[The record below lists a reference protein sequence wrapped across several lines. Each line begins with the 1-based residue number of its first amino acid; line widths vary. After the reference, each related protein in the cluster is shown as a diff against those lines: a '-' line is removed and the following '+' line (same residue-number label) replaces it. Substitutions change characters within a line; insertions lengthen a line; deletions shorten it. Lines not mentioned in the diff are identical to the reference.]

1 MNRYL
6 PVEPTRTQKE
16 TSAYTAML
24 LISRHGDENFSLLD
38 ALSDRTNLV
47 DRPRHL
53 IGMSV

>member
-6 PVEPTRTQKE
+6 PVDPTRTQKE
-16 TSAYTAML
+16 TSKYTAML
-24 LISRHGDENFSLLD
+24 LIGLHPTKIFQLLD